1 MKTPFDCPE
10 WVERFLATV
19 EEKADSMVSS
29 ASTADAALK
38 ATGAFSLWKF
48 IREEVELEAVRQTNL
63 LKAQTAKLHE
73 RN

>member
-1 MKTPFDCPE
+1 MRIPIDCPE
-10 WVERFLATV
+10 WVERFIATV

-29 ASTADAALK
+29 ASTADEALK

-48 IREEVELEAVRQTNL
+48 IRDEVELEADRQTNL
-63 LKAQTAKLHE
+63 LKAQTARLHE